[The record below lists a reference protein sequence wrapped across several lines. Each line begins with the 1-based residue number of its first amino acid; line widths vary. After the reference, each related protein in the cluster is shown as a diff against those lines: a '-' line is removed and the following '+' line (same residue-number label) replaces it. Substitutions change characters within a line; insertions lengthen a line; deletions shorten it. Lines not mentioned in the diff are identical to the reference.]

1 MNQKYFT
8 VYRFCEVTIFKGVV
22 LKKWRKES
30 RLAYPDFLQV
40 KQVIHKDL
48 DCYFALFFGPA
59 SYTAAGFSHL
69 LGYVKSNNFYV

>member
-8 VYRFCEVTIFKGVV
+8 VYRLSEVTIFKGVV

-40 KQVIHKDL
+40 KQVKHKDL
-48 DCYFALFFGPA
+48 DCYFALFFW
-59 SYTAAGFSHL
+59 TGFLHRSPFFSSIRL
-69 LGYVKSNNFYV
+69 RQK

>member
-30 RLAYPDFLQV
+30 RLVYPDFLQV
-40 KQVIHKDL
+40 KQVIHKVL
-48 DCYFALFFGPA
+48 DCYFALFFW
-59 SYTAAGFSHL
+59 TGFLHRSRFFSSIRL
-69 LGYVKSNNFYV
+69 RQK

>member
-8 VYRFCEVTIFKGVV
+8 VCGFCEVTIFKGVV

-40 KQVIHKDL
+40 KQVIHKVL
-48 DCYFALFFGPA
+48 DCYFALFFW
-59 SYTAAGFSHL
+59 TGFLHSSRFFSSIRL
-69 LGYVKSNNFYV
+69 RQK

>member
-30 RLAYPDFLQV
+30 RLAYP
-40 KQVIHKDL
+40 
-48 DCYFALFFGPA
+48 YLF
-59 SYTAAGFSHL
+59 
-69 LGYVKSNNFYV
+69 